1 MTQYRTGMKR
11 SLSTTFFTG
20 LTLGLGL
27 LTGTAKAEDGGALY
41 TMDNA
46 TAGNNVLAFQRD
58 EHGGL
63 SSAGS
68 SATGGTGTGTQ
79 AGLPSQGS
87 VLLSR
92 DGRWVFVCN
101 AGSSEISVLEV
112 SRQGLTV
119 TDKVAS
125 GGRMPLSLALHRNLL
140 YVLNAGGLVGDKDNI
155 TGFIF
160 TNGRLVPLPGS
171 SRRLS
176 GDNTG
181 PAQVSFSREGD
192 ALIVTERLT
201 NLIDTFALDEDGLA
215 TDIKTFQSVGAT
227 PFGFDIG
234 REDRLFVSEADA
246 STVSSYQISDDG
258 DLAVISGAVPTHQAA
273 ACWLL
278 TARNGRFIYTANAG
292 SGSISGFGVGHDGS
306 LHLLD
311 QDGVTGL
318 TGSGSHPTDMVQSRN
333 GRFLYSLNN
342 GNGTISAFATRPNGS
357 LSPLM
362 TVSGLPTT
370 AAGLAGR

>member
-1 MTQYRTGMKR
+1 MTEYCRNMKR
-11 SLSTTFFTG
+11 LLFANCFAYLTF
-20 LTLGLGL
+20 GLGL
-27 LTGTAKAEDGGALY
+27 LAGTANAEDSGALY

-46 TAGNNVLAFQRD
+46 ASGNNVLAFQRG

-68 SATGGTGTGTQ
+68 LAAGGTGTGT
-79 AGLPSQGS
+79 ATGLPSQSS

-92 DGRWVFVCN
+92 DGRWLFVCN
-101 AGSSEISVLEV
+101 AGSGEISVLEV
-112 SRQGLTV
+112 SRRGLTV

-125 GGRMPLSLALHRNLL
+125 GGHMPLSLALRHNLL

-155 TGFIF
+155 TAFIF
-160 TNGRLVPLPGS
+160 AHGQLAPLSGS
-171 SRRLS
+171 TRSLS

-181 PAQVSFSREGD
+181 PAQVAFSSEGD

-201 NLIDTFALDEDGLA
+201 SLIDTFVLGDDGLA
-215 TDIKTFQSVGAT
+215 TDAKSFQSVGAT
-227 PFGFDIG
+227 PFGFDVG
-234 REDRLFVSEADA
+234 RDNRLFVSEAPG
-246 STVSSYQISDDG
+246 STASSYEISEDG
-258 DLAVISGAVPTHQAA
+258 DLAVISGSVPTHQAA

-278 TARNGRFIYTANAG
+278 SARNGQFVYTANAG
-292 SGSISGFGVGHDGS
+292 SGTISGFRVGNGGS

-311 QDGVTGL
+311 PSGVTGS
-318 TGSGSHPTDMVQSRN
+318 TGSGSHPTDMVQSRD

-357 LSPLM
+357 LHPLM
-362 TVSGLPTT
+362 TITGLPTSS
-370 AAGLAGR
+370 AGLAGR

>member
-1 MTQYRTGMKR
+1 MKE
-11 SLSTTFFTG
+11 SIFTKYSTG
-20 LTLGLGL
+20 LTVGLAL
-27 LTGTAKAEDGGALY
+27 LATTARADDDGVIY

-46 TAGNNVLAFQRD
+46 AAGNNVLAFQRN

-63 SSAGS
+63 ATAGS
-68 SATGGTGTGTQ
+68 FPTGGIGTGTQ

-92 DGRWVFVCN
+92 DGRWIFVCN
-101 AGSSEISVLEV
+101 AGSSEISVLAV

-125 GGRMPLSLALHRNLL
+125 GGQMPLSLALRHNLL

-155 TGFIF
+155 TAFIF
-160 TNGRLVPLPGS
+160 ANGRLVPLSDSTRSLS
-171 SRRLS
+171 S
-176 GDNTG
+176 DNTG
-181 PAQVSFSREGD
+181 PAQVSFSSEGD

-201 NLIDTFALDEDGLA
+201 SLIDTFVVGEDGLA
-215 TDIKTFQSVGAT
+215 TDAKSFQSVGAT
-227 PFGFDIG
+227 PFGFDVG
-234 REDRLFVSEADA
+234 HENWLFVSEAPG
-246 STVSSYQISDDG
+246 STASSYEISENG
-258 DLAVISGAVPTHQAA
+258 DLAVISGSVPTHQAA

-278 TARNGRFIYTANAG
+278 AARNGRFIYTANAG
-292 SGSISGFGVGHDGS
+292 SGTISGFRVDNDGS

-311 QDGVTGL
+311 QNGATGS
-318 TGSGSHPTDMVQSRN
+318 TGSGSHPTDMAQSRD

-342 GNGTISAFATRPNGS
+342 GNGTISAFATHPNGS
-357 LSPLM
+357 LSALM
-362 TVSGLPTT
+362 TVSGLSTS